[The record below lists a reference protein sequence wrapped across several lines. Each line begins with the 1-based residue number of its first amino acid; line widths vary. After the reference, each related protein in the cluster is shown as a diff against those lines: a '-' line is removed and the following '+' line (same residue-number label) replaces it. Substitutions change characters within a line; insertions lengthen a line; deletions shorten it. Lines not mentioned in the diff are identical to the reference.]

1 MDNTNTRRSS
11 VLPDFNSKFEEDS
24 LTDNKD
30 SLALNFRHPVLHNAI
45 QVVDATRG
53 KKYFQGG

>member
-1 MDNTNTRRSS
+1 